1 MATNVSRYSNVEDD
15 PFGNIRE
22 NVENPMKRLFLGYGN
37 KYRVAFA
44 VGVIGSI
51 FSRLLDLMPPLILG
65 IAIDTVLTEEQELYD
80 ALPLL
85 SETQLPVSEEGQLMF
100 LVGALGF
107 SFVLAAFFH
116 YWRNWGFNLFA
127 QNVQHD
133 VRTDA
138 YNHLQQLDLGFFANK
153 QTGELMS
160 VMSNDVNQLETFLN
174 EGMNSSFRLGV
185 MVLGI
190 GGILF
195 WINWQLALIALVPV
209 PLIAFF
215 TYFFVKAIQPRYAK
229 MRASVGKLN
238 SRLENN
244 LGGIEVIKAF
254 TAEEYESSRV
264 LKSSRAY
271 FDTNW
276 EAIKIRIKFFP
287 AIRLLAG
294 LGFVV
299 TFAVGSFWV
308 LNGEAPG
315 PLTGTLM
322 VGQFVTFILYTQQ
335 FVWPVAQFGE
345 IINMYQRAK
354 ASTERIFGL
363 MDEKRVIVD
372 RDSELEVEEGRVE
385 YDNVNFSYNSNEKVL
400 EDIKFV
406 VEPGDTVA
414 LVGPTGAGKTTT
426 ARLLPLF
433 YKPDT
438 GEIKVDGQNISET
451 SVESLRQNIGYVGQ
465 TSFLFSGTIKDNIAY
480 GDRSAS
486 EDEIIDAARK
496 AEAHEFIED
505 LPKGYDTRVGERGVK
520 LSGGQ
525 RQRITIARTILK
537 DPKMLIF
544 DEATSD
550 VDTETEKKIQR
561 SIQRLTEDKT
571 TLAIA
576 HRLSTIRNADQILV
590 MENGRIVEQGSHEQ
604 LLERGGKYERL
615 WNAQIDEVE

>member
-1 MATNVSRYSNVEDD
+1 MATNVSPYSNVEDD
-15 PFGNIRE
+15 PFGDVRE
-22 NVENPMKRLFLGYGN
+22 NVENPMKRLFFGYGRR
-37 KYRVAFA
+37 YRLAFF
-44 VGVIGSI
+44 VGLIGSI

-65 IAIDTVLTEEQELYD
+65 IAIDTVLTGDQELYE

-85 SETQLPVSEEGQLMF
+85 AENQLPVTEEGQLLF
-100 LVGALGF
+100 LLVALGS
-107 SFVLAAFFH
+107 SFVFAAFFH

-133 VRTDA
+133 VRTDT
-138 YNHLQQLDLGFFANK
+138 YERLQQLDLGFFADK

-174 EGMNSSFRLGV
+174 DGMNSSFRLGV

-190 GGILF
+190 GAILF
-195 WINWQLALIALVPV
+195 WINWQLALIALLPV

-254 TAEEYESSRV
+254 TAEKYESSRV
-264 LKSSRAY
+264 VQSSRDY

-276 EAIKIRIKFFP
+276 EAVKIRIKFFP

-299 TFAVGSFWV
+299 TFTVGSFWV
-308 LNGEAPG
+308 LTGEAPG

-363 MDEKRVIVD
+363 MDEEPAIDNGNEKLSV
-372 RDSELEVEEGRVE
+372 SKGFVE
-385 YDNVNFSYNSNEKVL
+385 YKDVSFSYNEGESVL
-400 EDIKFV
+400 DGIDFDVK
-406 VEPGDTVA
+406 PGNTVA

-426 ARLLPLF
+426 ARLLPRF
-433 YKPDT
+433 YRPDS
-438 GEIKVDGQNISET
+438 GEIRVDGQDISSV
-451 SVESLRQNIGYVGQ
+451 SVEGLRDNIGYVGQ

-480 GDRSAS
+480 GEREAS
-486 EDEIIDAARK
+486 YDEVVEAAKK
-496 AEAHEFIED
+496 AEAHEFIKD
-505 LPKGYDTRVGERGVK
+505 LPHGYDTEVGERGVK

-537 DPKMLIF
+537 DPKILIF

-550 VDTETEKKIQR
+550 VDTETEKKIQK

-576 HRLSTIRNADQILV
+576 HRLSTIRSADKILV
-590 MENGRIVEQGSHEQ
+590 MENGRIIESGSHEE
-604 LLERGGKYERL
+604 LLKKENKYYRL
-615 WNAQIDEVE
+615 WNAQIEDAS

>member
-1 MATNVSRYSNVEDD
+1 MATKVSPYSNVEDD
-15 PFGNIRE
+15 PFGDVRE
-22 NVENPMKRLFLGYGN
+22 NVENPMKRLFFDYGRS
-37 KYRVAFA
+37 YRLAFF
-44 VGVIGSI
+44 VGLVGSI

-65 IAIDTVLTEEQELYD
+65 IAIDTVLTGDQELYQ
-80 ALPLL
+80 ALPFLA
-85 SETQLPVSEEGQLMF
+85 ENQLPVSEEGQLAF
-100 LVGALGF
+100 LLVALGS
-107 SFVLAAFFH
+107 SFVFAAFFH

-133 VRTDA
+133 VRTDT
-138 YNHLQQLDLGFFANK
+138 YEQLQQLDLGFFADK

-185 MVLGI
+185 MVVGI

-195 WINWQLALIALVPV
+195 WINWQLALIALLPV

-254 TAEEYESSRV
+254 TAERYEASRV
-264 LKSSRAY
+264 VKSSRDY

-276 EAIKIRIKFFP
+276 DAVKIRIKFFP

-299 TFAVGSFWV
+299 TFSVGSFWV
-308 LNGEAPG
+308 LTGNAPG

-363 MDEKRVIVD
+363 MDEKPSIESGSR
-372 RDSELEVEEGRVE
+372 ELKVSDGLVE
-385 YDNVNFSYNSNEKVL
+385 YEGINFSYQDGESVL
-400 EDIKFV
+400 ENINFD
-406 VEPGDTVA
+406 VEPGNTVA
-414 LVGPTGAGKTTT
+414 LVGATGAGKTTT
-426 ARLLPLF
+426 ARLLPRF
-433 YKPDT
+433 YRPNT
-438 GEIKVDGQNISET
+438 GEIRIDGQNIDNV
-451 SVESLRQNIGYVGQ
+451 SVNSLRDNIGYVGQ
-465 TSFLFSGTIKDNIAY
+465 TSFLFTGTIKDNIAY
-480 GDRSAS
+480 GNREAS
-486 EDEIIDAARK
+486 HDAIVEAAKK
-496 AEAHEFIED
+496 AEAHEFIRE
-505 LPKGYDTRVGERGVK
+505 LPHGYDTEVGERGVK

-537 DPKMLIF
+537 NPKILIF

-550 VDTETEKKIQR
+550 VDTETEKKIQK
-561 SIQRLTEDKT
+561 SIERLTEDKT

-576 HRLSTIRNADQILV
+576 HRLSTIRSADKILV
-590 MENGRIVEQGSHEQ
+590 MDNGEVVESGSHDE
-604 LLERGGKYERL
+604 LLKKENSYYRL
-615 WNAQIDEVE
+615 WNAQIDDAY

>member
-1 MATNVSRYSNVEDD
+1 MATKVSPYSNVEDD
-15 PFGNIRE
+15 PFGDVRE
-22 NVENPMKRLFLGYGN
+22 NVENPMKRLFFDYGRS
-37 KYRVAFA
+37 YRLAFF
-44 VGVIGSI
+44 VGLVGSI

-65 IAIDTVLTEEQELYD
+65 IAIDTVLTGDQELYQ
-80 ALPLL
+80 ALPFLA
-85 SETQLPVSEEGQLMF
+85 ENQLPVSEEGQLAF
-100 LVGALGF
+100 LLVALGS
-107 SFVLAAFFH
+107 SFVFAAFFH

-133 VRTDA
+133 VRTDT
-138 YNHLQQLDLGFFANK
+138 YEQLQQLDLGFFADK

-185 MVLGI
+185 MVVGI

-195 WINWQLALIALVPV
+195 WINWQLALIALLPV

-254 TAEEYESSRV
+254 TAERYEASRV
-264 LKSSRAY
+264 VKSSRDY

-276 EAIKIRIKFFP
+276 DAVKIRIKFFP

-299 TFAVGSFWV
+299 TFSVGSFWV
-308 LNGEAPG
+308 LTGNAPG

-363 MDEKRVIVD
+363 MDEKPSIESGSR
-372 RDSELEVEEGRVE
+372 ELKVSDGLVE
-385 YDNVNFSYNSNEKVL
+385 YEGINFSYQDGESVL
-400 EDIKFV
+400 ENINFD
-406 VEPGDTVA
+406 VEPGNTVA
-414 LVGPTGAGKTTT
+414 LVGATGAGKTTT
-426 ARLLPLF
+426 ARLLPRF
-433 YKPDT
+433 YRPNT
-438 GEIKVDGQNISET
+438 GEIRIDGQNIDNV
-451 SVESLRQNIGYVGQ
+451 SVNSLRDNIGYVGQ
-465 TSFLFSGTIKDNIAY
+465 TSFLFTGTIKDNIAY
-480 GDRSAS
+480 GNREAS
-486 EDEIIDAARK
+486 HDAIVEAAKK
-496 AEAHEFIED
+496 AEAHEFIRE
-505 LPKGYDTRVGERGVK
+505 LPHGYDTEVGERGVK

-537 DPKMLIF
+537 NPKILIF

-550 VDTETEKKIQR
+550 VDTETEKKIQK
-561 SIQRLTEDKT
+561 SIERLTEDKT

-576 HRLSTIRNADQILV
+576 HRLSTIRSADKILV
-590 MENGRIVEQGSHEQ
+590 MDNGEVVESGSHDE
-604 LLERGGKYERL
+604 LLKKENSYYRL
-615 WNAQIDEVE
+615 WNAQIDDTY